1 MIKDHLGCEYKTVQ
15 EMCNHYHIL
24 VQTYYYRINHGYSL
38 EQALLLKK
46 EETRDVAKTK
56 FDNCQNP
63 VDEEERIDHLGNI
76 YPSKTR
82 MCKKYG
88 ISRNLYDYR
97 RKLGWTVEKALCTP
111 VNKKQ
116 LSVEKR
122 TINGIVYKTVSEIR
136 KEVLDNEI
144 SERVLCGFLI
154 NYKSTNEAIKKSK
167 SVIRQRKIG
176 EMRQNILKR
185 YGLNNSLYNSRISRG
200 WSTVKAL
207 TTPKLENLLEEGR
220 TFEGVS
226 YPTIEEM
233 CIAYGINP
241 SAYLQRISR
250 GVSKE
255 IALLTPINDTKSMKE
270 TEIDKFLSSLIESKR
285 IDKYFKGYTF
295 EQCRDKAK
303 LPFDFLVVKND
314 KIGII
319 EFDGRQHF
327 VPNCFW
333 TLEEA
338 ISRGYKDINEAAQR
352 EFELIRK
359 HDLMKNEFC
368 EKNKIPLLR
377 IKYSQSCHMEH
388 MIEDFIKELN
398 TYNDRINP
406 YQANEDYY
414 KKER

>member
-1 MIKDHLGCEYKTVQ
+1 MIKDHLGREYKTVQ

-24 VQTYYYRINHGYSL
+24 VQTYYYRIKHGYSL
-38 EQALLLKK
+38 EQALILKK

-63 VDEEERIDHLGNI
+63 VDEEERIDHLGNM
-76 YPSKTR
+76 YPSKTC

-88 ISRNLYDYR
+88 ISRSLYDYR

-111 VNKKQ
+111 VNRKQ

-154 NYKSTNEAIKKSK
+154 NYESTYEAIKKSK
-167 SVIRQRKIG
+167 SVIRQRKMG
-176 EMRQNILKR
+176 EMRHNILKR

-207 TTPKLENLLEEGR
+207 TTPKLENLLEGGR

-270 TEIDKFLSSLIESKR
+270 TEIDKFLSSLIELKR

-295 EQCRDKAK
+295 EKCRDKAK

-333 TLEEA
+333 SLEEA
-338 ISRGYKDINEAAQR
+338 ISRGYKDTNEAAKK

-359 HDLMKNEFC
+359 HDLMKNKFC
-368 EKNKIPLLR
+368 EKNRIPLLR
-377 IKYSQSCHMEH
+377 IKYSQSCHMEQ
-388 MIEDFIKELN
+388 MIEDFINGLSSYSEK
-398 TYNDRINP
+398 INP
-406 YQANEDYY
+406 YQTNEDYY
-414 KKER
+414 RFER